1 MNYGNHGRDLLLE
14 LSRSSAAGSSSAS
27 EPALTAYNDETVRNC
42 LQDLKL
48 HVQAL
53 QDQVEANSNTQ
64 NNSQSGGS
72 GGKPSVAVR
81 PSILL
86 QNAAIQR
93 NKRCLLAYHA
103 ERCNRIKDHLYWQ
116 QKEQETVQVANSGST
131 RQVLCPAEQEWL
143 VGYAAAVDKYT
154 ASTGLSMDALRAN
167 LMPPAAADRCT
178 VRVVDDTPF
187 DDAICLESGATA
199 VFEKGTTHYLLAAD
213 VEEYVRAG
221 YLELLD
227 GEEQGM

>member
-81 PSILL
+81 PSSLL
-86 QNAAIQR
+86 PNAAIQR
-93 NKRCLLAYHA
+93 N
-103 ERCNRIKDHLYWQ
+103 
-116 QKEQETVQVANSGST
+116 
-131 RQVLCPAEQEWL
+131 
-143 VGYAAAVDKYT
+143 AA
-154 ASTGLSMDALRAN
+154 
-167 LMPPAAADRCT
+167 C
-178 VRVVDDTPF
+178 
-187 DDAICLESGATA
+187 
-199 VFEKGTTHYLLAAD
+199 
-213 VEEYVRAG
+213 
-221 YLELLD
+221 
-227 GEEQGM
+227 